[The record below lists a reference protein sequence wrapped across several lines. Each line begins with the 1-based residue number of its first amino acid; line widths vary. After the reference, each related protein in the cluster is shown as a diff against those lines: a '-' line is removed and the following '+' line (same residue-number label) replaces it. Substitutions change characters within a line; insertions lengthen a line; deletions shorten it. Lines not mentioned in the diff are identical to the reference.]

1 MDFLDKYLPI
11 LKDETFSMI
20 MNVFL
25 IFYFNNIYH
34 KNNDQMLMDKYKKRI
49 DEAENSLM
57 MTRTQKER
65 DLNYVKVAIAEAD
78 EKVSD
83 LEESVSSMITGL

>member
-83 LEESVSSMITGL
+83 LDESVSSMITGL

>member
-1 MDFLDKYLPI
+1 
-11 LKDETFSMI
+11 MI

-83 LEESVSSMITGL
+83 LDESVSSMITGL

>member
-1 MDFLDKYLPI
+1 
-11 LKDETFSMI
+11 

-83 LEESVSSMITGL
+83 LDESVSSMITGL